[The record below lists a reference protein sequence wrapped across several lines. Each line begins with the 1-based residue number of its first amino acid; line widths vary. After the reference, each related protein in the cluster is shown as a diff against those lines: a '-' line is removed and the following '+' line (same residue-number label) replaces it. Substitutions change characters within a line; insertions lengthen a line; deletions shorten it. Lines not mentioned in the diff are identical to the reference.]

1 MTKGVYI
8 AKTDSLLNLIQNLLA
23 RPSSML
29 MLLLPDVVVQDG
41 ADAIDRGG
49 IAILAG
55 MKDLRVGKVRL
66 VKLDRS
72 ELRKYSDEEVL
83 IGFGEV
89 NKSRRI
95 KNRERWNCSCVVWD
109 GDWGVLVWKRKG
121 RTRELFF
128 LFVFFNLQVGLDGF
142 FWFWSW
148 TLDFSCCSYC
158 GSCCGGG
165 GGGGLIGWAWFVGL
179 VCDGG
184 GIFGFDAWIFSIFGK
199 CIDFKDV
206 PFLLP

>member
-1 MTKGVYI
+1 VPEAKEMTKGVYI

-95 KNRERWNCSCVVWD
+95 KNRER
-109 GDWGVLVWKRKG
+109 
-121 RTRELFF
+121 
-128 LFVFFNLQVGLDGF
+128 
-142 FWFWSW
+142 
-148 TLDFSCCSYC
+148 
-158 GSCCGGG
+158 
-165 GGGGLIGWAWFVGL
+165 
-179 VCDGG
+179 
-184 GIFGFDAWIFSIFGK
+184 
-199 CIDFKDV
+199 
-206 PFLLP
+206 

>member
-1 MTKGVYI
+1 
-8 AKTDSLLNLIQNLLA
+8 
-23 RPSSML
+23 ML

-83 IGFGEV
+83 IGFGGI

-95 KNRERWNCSCVVWD
+95 KNRER
-109 GDWGVLVWKRKG
+109 
-121 RTRELFF
+121 
-128 LFVFFNLQVGLDGF
+128 
-142 FWFWSW
+142 
-148 TLDFSCCSYC
+148 
-158 GSCCGGG
+158 
-165 GGGGLIGWAWFVGL
+165 
-179 VCDGG
+179 
-184 GIFGFDAWIFSIFGK
+184 
-199 CIDFKDV
+199 
-206 PFLLP
+206 